1 MTLGEAY
8 RMGKNLLSGAGNE
21 SPAFDAA
28 CLFQKVFGLDR
39 QARVIHSDETAGE
52 EQTGEYLRLARE
64 RAGGRPLQYILGS
77 WPFMGLTLQ
86 VGEGV
91 LVPREETELL
101 VRAAAQLTGGSEGPK
116 IIDLCSGSGA
126 VALGLASLL
135 PRASVYAAELYDE
148 AFSYLC
154 TNIQNTGFRNVKPIQ
169 ADILK
174 PESVEKFPL
183 SDCIVS
189 NPPYVAAG
197 ELETLQTEVR
207 REPRTALFG
216 GEDGLLFYRAI
227 ASIWLPRLKHGGAAA
242 VEVGEGQAARV
253 SALFQSAGLTR
264 IRILKDFNDI
274 ERVVTGIRESI

>member
-1 MTLGEAY
+1 MTLGEVY
-8 RMGKNLLSGAGNE
+8 RMGKSFLSGAGNE

-77 WPFMGLTLQ
+77 WPFMGLTLE

-91 LVPREETELL
+91 LIPREETELL
-101 VRAAAQLTGGSEGPK
+101 VRAAARLADGAASPE

-154 TNIQNTGFRNVKPIQ
+154 TNVQNTGFRNVKPVH

-174 PESVEKFPL
+174 PESAEKFPL
-183 SDCIVS
+183 PDCIVS
-189 NPPYVAAG
+189 NPPYVAAD
-197 ELETLQTEVR
+197 ELEALQTEVR

-227 ASIWLPRLKHGGAAA
+227 ASIWLPKLKHGGAAA
-242 VEVGEGQAARV
+242 VEVGEGQAALV
-253 SALFQSAGLTR
+253 AALFQSAGLTR
-264 IRILKDFNDI
+264 IHILKDFNGI
-274 ERVVTGIRESI
+274 ERVVTGIRKNG

>member
-8 RMGKNLLSGAGNE
+8 RMGKSFLSGAGNE

-77 WPFMGLTLQ
+77 WPFMGLTLE

-91 LVPREETELL
+91 LIPREETELL
-101 VRAAAQLTGGSEGPK
+101 VRAAAQLTDGAASPE

-154 TNIQNTGFRNVKPIQ
+154 TNVQNTGFRNVKPVQ

-174 PESVEKFPL
+174 PESAEKFPL
-183 SDCIVS
+183 PDCIVS
-189 NPPYVAAG
+189 NPPYVAAD
-197 ELETLQTEVR
+197 ELEALQTEVR

-227 ASIWLPRLKHGGAAA
+227 ASIWLPKLKRGGAAA
-242 VEVGEGQAARV
+242 VEVGEGQAARAA
-253 SALFQSAGLTR
+253 ALFQSAGLTR
-264 IRILKDFNDI
+264 IRILKDFNGI
-274 ERVVTGIRESI
+274 ERVVTGIRKNG

>member
-39 QARVIHSDETAGE
+39 QARVIHSGETAGE
-52 EQTGEYLRLARE
+52 EQAEEYLRLARE

-77 WPFMGLTLQ
+77 WPFMGLTLK

-91 LVPREETELL
+91 LIPREETELL
-101 VRAAAQLTGGSEGPK
+101 VNAAARLMSGAESPE

-169 ADILK
+169 TDILK
-174 PESVEKFPL
+174 PESAEKFPL
-183 SDCIVS
+183 PGCIVS

-197 ELETLQTEVR
+197 ELEALQTEVR

-227 ASIWLPRLKHGGAAA
+227 ASFWLPKLKRGGAAV
-242 VEVGEGQAARV
+242 VEVGEGQAVRV
-253 SALFQSAGLTR
+253 AALFRFAGLTE
-264 IRILKDFNDI
+264 IRILKDFNGI
-274 ERVVTGIRESI
+274 ERVVTGICERG